1 MKDYPVIKFTL
12 LFICGIL
19 VQPLIKLSLVFFLIT
34 ILLIASLAIFYF
46 ISLKQKNLILSILFF
61 LLILLLGSFRASIA
75 GGDSFISENLYKIK
89 NFSAFGTISEVELKR
104 DNEIEFYLLADS
116 VKAGNIIIARNIKLI
131 GRIRE
136 LKNKEMDSI
145 YDSISPGNLV
155 MISGTY
161 TKGREMRN
169 PGEFDY
175 NKYLRSKGISGIVT
189 AYYIKDFKLLN
200 KNSNFFLNG
209 IFQIRK
215 SIYKTILKYHSKQTA
230 SLLKSLLLADRSDID
245 YETKTGFINSGVMHV
260 LAVSGLHTGFIILFL
275 LLIFGRLN
283 VYFRSIVVIIGLVLF
298 LLITGMP
305 VSVFRAS
312 VMAVTL
318 LTAYILNRSSNLFNS
333 LALAALII
341 LLINPWDIYTAGFQ
355 LSFSAVLSI
364 GVIFPFFKRKIEELN
379 IKNNLLKYFILL
391 LVVSLCVEIGTLPVM
406 VSYFRKLSLISAG
419 ANLVV
424 IPLIGLIIL
433 IAIVTL
439 LLDIISP
446 LIAGIYAAANELFT
460 YALFKLIKT
469 AGSLDYSFIW
479 VRNFS
484 NYDTLIF
491 YSFLILFL
499 YYYKRFQSTAAK
511 FILFFLV
518 VINFFLFSELDN
530 KELLQ
535 PGKLNIIMVDVGQG
549 DSFLLCFPDGKT
561 ALIDGGPAYSYFD
574 AGERT
579 LIPLLDYLGIN
590 KIDYGF
596 ISHLDAD
603 HYGGFVS
610 LIHNNRIKEIYKPA
624 LDSTDI
630 NDMKLEK
637 YLSQNKIPISYY
649 HKEILKL
656 NNLRIYFLHNSLTR
670 YESKNNRCGVIKIV
684 YGKNSFL
691 FPGDAELKREK
702 LLVKKYNSFLDSD
715 LLKVSHHGSSSGTS
729 GQFLNVVK
737 PRISLISAGIGN
749 KYGHP
754 SAKTLDRLREAKS
767 EIYRTDKLGAV
778 FLSSN
783 GEAINLINWKNY

>member
-1 MKDYPVIKFTL
+1 MKDYPVIKFAL

-19 VQPLIKLSLVFFLIT
+19 VQPLIKLSLIFFLIS
-34 ILLIASLAIFYF
+34 ILLIASIIILYF
-46 ISLKQKNLILSILFF
+46 ISLKQKNLILSVLFF
-61 LLILLLGSFRASIA
+61 LLIILLGSFRASISA
-75 GGDSFISENLYKIK
+75 GDSLISENLYKIK

-104 DNEIEFYLLADS
+104 DNEIEFNLFADS
-116 VKAGNIIIARNIKLI
+116 AKAGNIIIARNIKLI

-155 MISGTY
+155 MISGSY
-161 TKGREMRN
+161 TKGRELRN

-175 NKYLRSKGISGIVT
+175 NKYLRNRGLSGIVT

-209 IFQIRK
+209 IFQVRK

-318 LTAYILNRSSNLFNS
+318 ITAYILNRSTNLFNS

-341 LLINPWDIYTAGFQ
+341 LLISPQDIYSPGFQ

-364 GVIFPFFKRKIEELN
+364 GIIFPFFKSKIEELN
-379 IKNNLLKYFILL
+379 IKNKLLKYAILL

-406 VSYFRKLSLISAG
+406 VSYFRKLSLISLAS
-419 ANLVV
+419 NLIV
-424 IPLIGLIIL
+424 IPLVGLVIL

-439 LLDIISP
+439 LIGIISP
-446 LIAGIYAAANELFT
+446 FIAGIYAAANELFT
-460 YALFKLIKT
+460 QALFRLIKA
-469 AGSLDYSFIW
+469 AGNFDYSFIW

-484 NYDTLIF
+484 IYDTLIF

-499 YYYKRFQSTAAK
+499 FYYKRFQSAAAK
-511 FILFFLV
+511 FSLLFLV

-530 KELLQ
+530 KEILQ
-535 PGKLNIIMVDVGQG
+535 AGELNILMVDVGQG
-549 DSFLLCFPDGKT
+549 DSFLLRFPDGKT
-561 ALIDGGPAYSYFD
+561 ALIDAGPAYSYFD
-574 AGERT
+574 AGERI
-579 LIPLLDYLGIN
+579 LN
-590 KIDYGF
+590 
-596 ISHLDAD
+596 
-603 HYGGFVS
+603 S
-610 LIHNNRIKEIYKPA
+610 LIR
-624 LDSTDI
+624 
-630 NDMKLEK
+630 
-637 YLSQNKIPISYY
+637 LS
-649 HKEILKL
+649 
-656 NNLRIYFLHNSLTR
+656 R
-670 YESKNNRCGVIKIV
+670 Y
-684 YGKNSFL
+684 
-691 FPGDAELKREK
+691 
-702 LLVKKYNSFLDSD
+702 
-715 LLKVSHHGSSSGTS
+715 
-729 GQFLNVVK
+729 
-737 PRISLISAGIGN
+737 
-749 KYGHP
+749 
-754 SAKTLDRLREAKS
+754 
-767 EIYRTDKLGAV
+767 
-778 FLSSN
+778 
-783 GEAINLINWKNY
+783 